1 MLTAITREVSPA
13 INQCEIGFIE
23 RQEIDVAKA
32 NQQHRRY
39 QALLEEL
46 GAKVIALPALPDY
59 PDSVFV
65 EDPAVVVDEVAI
77 MTRMGAASRR
87 GESESLARG
96 LETYRPLRWLREPAT
111 LEGGDVMRI
120 GRTLYVGL
128 SHRTNHAGVEQLT
141 AELGP
146 LGYSV
151 VPVAVRGALH
161 LKSACCSLGDGVIL
175 ANREWLDLEPLAQFR
190 IVDVAPQEERASNVL
205 SVGGSVIVPA
215 SFPATAEILVRA
227 GLKVRTLDVSEL
239 MKAEAGVTCCS
250 LIFDFD

>member
-1 MLTAITREVSPA
+1 MLTAITRAVSPA

-23 RQEIDVAKA
+23 RQEIDLAKA
-32 NQQHRRY
+32 NEQHGRY
-39 QALLEEL
+39 EALLAEL
-46 GAKVIALPALPDY
+46 GAKVISLPAEPEY

-65 EDPAVVVDEVAI
+65 EDPAVVGDEVAI

-87 GESESLARG
+87 GESESLART
-96 LETYRPLRWLREPAT
+96 LADYRPLRWLREPAT

-128 SHRTNHAGVEQLT
+128 SHRTNRAGIEQLVS
-141 AELGP
+141 EMRP

-161 LKSACCSLGDGVIL
+161 LKTACCYLGDGAIL
-175 ANREWLDLEPLAQFR
+175 ANRAWLDLAPLQQFR
-190 IVDVAPQEERASNVL
+190 IVDVAPGEERAANVL
-205 SVGGSVIVPA
+205 AVGGSVIVPA
-215 SFPATAEILVRA
+215 FFPRTAEILESTGLRVRA
-227 GLKVRTLDVSEL
+227 IDVSEL

-250 LIFDFD
+250 VIFEA